1 MRGCTRW
8 LFVVGLLCTVVGTAA
23 ANDYFPQSV
32 ASGDPTAD
40 SVVLW
45 TRVVSATEEEPK
57 LLLLEV
63 ATDESFEN
71 VVTTREIGASA
82 LDDYC
87 ATV

>member
-40 SVVLW
+40 SVCDAILEAVDAFTNGEPLQDDA
-45 TRVVSATEEEPK
+45 TLLVVERLS
-57 LLLLEV
+57 
-63 ATDESFEN
+63 S
-71 VVTTREIGASA
+71 
-82 LDDYC
+82 
-87 ATV
+87 